1 MIDHTGF
8 YFVVWRR
15 LCFSEKFFLRVGLM
29 GIFNNREIAI
39 GIWAVVFFLWCLI
52 KPTIRSSLVQI
63 ASAFFNIKILL
74 PLGLM
79 TTYIGFLIYG
89 LYELELWTINQLK
102 NTVLW
107 SVSVAAVSLFRVTDI
122 KNTSSYF
129 KAAIKD
135 NFKLIIVLEFI
146 IAFYTFPLWVELII
160 IPVLALLGGVL
171 AYSETDK
178 KYSQVEG
185 LLNALFAW
193 FGLGLIFYVIFQISA
208 DIEKFAKL
216 QTLTDFSLPP
226 ILFMFYLP
234 FIFLMNLYVNY
245 ENAFVR
251 LQFVV
256 KEPSL
261 RAYAKRCA
269 IKAFHFR
276 IELLNRW
283 TRNLNLT
290 NRENRQDIKDA
301 IREVKTTWEREQS
314 PEEIPLDLGWSPFM
328 AREFLI
334 TEGLIPSDTID
345 L

>member
-1 MIDHTGF
+1 
-8 YFVVWRR
+8 
-15 LCFSEKFFLRVGLM
+15 
-29 GIFNNREIAI
+29 
-39 GIWAVVFFLWCLI
+39 
-52 KPTIRSSLVQI
+52 
-63 ASAFFNIKILL
+63 
-74 PLGLM
+74 
-79 TTYIGFLIYG
+79 
-89 LYELELWTINQLK
+89 
-102 NTVLW
+102 
-107 SVSVAAVSLFRVTDI
+107 
-122 KNTSSYF
+122 
-129 KAAIKD
+129 
-135 NFKLIIVLEFI
+135 
-146 IAFYTFPLWVELII
+146 
-160 IPVLALLGGVL
+160 VL

-334 TEGLIPSDTID
+334 TEGLIPSDYHRSVGGCDDWCSNSDCLRVGDGFTLNNIVYYIEGEESVATKLNLVMAINTPD
-345 L
+345 SSFETRHEFCEIAGKLFAKALGNEVPEEIKVNLSKEITMTTKLMGKNIIILKEIWPGHRMQGYSIKFIIQN